1 VAVAGRGEWLGEPAR
16 GYGAGLVILRAI
28 GWLLI
33 LLALLLLGHDLLFWY
48 EDGRWTP
55 LLAGK
60 LWRDLS
66 PGTLGLAQAGIERH
80 VWKPLWNPGILTLLL
95 PSWLMLGVPGVVLSA
110 LPRRNRKRR
119 RFAR

>member
-1 VAVAGRGEWLGEPAR
+1 MVV
-16 GYGAGLVILRAI
+16 LRAI

-33 LLALLLLGHDLLFWY
+33 LLALVFLGRDLLFWY
-48 EDGRWTP
+48 EDGRWAP

-60 LWRDLS
+60 LWHDLS

-80 VWKPLWNPGILTLLL
+80 VWKPLWNPVIFSLLLL
-95 PSWLMLGVPGVVLSA
+95 PSWLVLGVPGIVLSA
-110 LPRRNRKRR
+110 LPRRSRKRR